1 MFCLSSCICQ
11 RVRRTELMKIQHRF
25 RELKKV
31 FTHHIFDISKILR
44 QKVCS
49 EHLTQYFSSLESCHI
64 TMPVRQNDSQ
74 EEITRCLESL
84 MGNFNGL
91 FEHLYEQQRTFL
103 FSLEHELQDEPV
115 RRGGRNVSE
124 VLVHDQKIFLTV
136 TRIMQTL
143 RRRLDTFVHTFLDAS
158 PSENPECDDARRA
171 AQCILQKCQKLA
183 SHRKIIKLVR
193 YLDHLSLTVLCHI
206 DNTLHQF
213 QQEIIDVMCDLM
225 TRSFTTMV

>member
-1 MFCLSSCICQ
+1 
-11 RVRRTELMKIQHRF
+11 VRRTELMKIEHRF

-31 FTHHIFDISKILR
+31 FTHHIFDISKIFR

-49 EHLTQYFSSLESCHI
+49 EHLTQYFSSLES
-64 TMPVRQNDSQ
+64 Q
-74 EEITRCLESL
+74 EEITWCLDSL

-103 FSLEHELQDEPV
+103 FSLEHELQDELA
-115 RRGGRNVSE
+115 RRDGRNASE
-124 VLVHDQKIFLTV
+124 VLIHDQTIFPTV

-183 SHRKIIKLVR
+183 SHRKNIKLVR
-193 YLDHLSLTVLCHI
+193 YLNHLSLTVLCHI
-206 DNTLHQF
+206 DNTLYQF
-213 QQEIIDVMCDLM
+213 QQDIIDVMCDLM
-225 TRSFTTMV
+225 TRSFTSMV